1 MRFIYLF
8 LLIFLFSCGN
18 QQHNN
23 TFNVVKLTTLKINDT
38 TCEDCAILGFTK
50 NFVLLQF
57 DKKFQNCSGTFS
69 IVLTEDFSLPSESQT
84 LNYTLSEPIDSTICQ
99 LDSSV
104 MYIKKESSL
113 YYLYLGIY
121 KFTFKEI
128 NL

>member
-1 MRFIYLF
+1 MRLIYLF
-8 LLIFLFSCGN
+8 LLIFLFGCGDHP
-18 QQHNN
+18 HND
-23 TFNVVKLTTLKINDT
+23 TFNVIKLTSLKINDA
-38 TCEDCAILGFTK
+38 DCADCVILGFTK

-57 DKKFQNCSGTFS
+57 DKKYQECSGSFS
-69 IVLTEDFSLPSESQT
+69 IVLSEDFSLPSESQT
-84 LNYTLSEPIDSTICQ
+84 LNYTLNEPIDSTICP

-104 MYIKKESSL
+104 MYIKKENSL